1 MMRLDGRRSSR
12 RYTTALAVGN
22 GVTGIA
28 WVLVLVLVGAAD
40 ALPGDAAE
48 VISIIMEG
56 TYFTEPATVR
66 FLVAVEPNEENRFLW
81 VEAESDDLYR
91 ASEVSLSGAREKRLH
106 GFVFTSLP
114 GGHYMLR
121 VQVRSMSGVR
131 GLATRSIV
139 VVGERR

>member
-1 MMRLDGRRSSR
+1 MMRLAGRRSSR
-12 RYTTALAVGN
+12 RYTTALVVGN

-28 WVLVLVLVGAAD
+28 WVLVLVLVGAAG
-40 ALPGDAAE
+40 ALPGDAAD
-48 VISIIMEG
+48 VISIIMKG

-91 ASEVSLSGAREKRLH
+91 ASEVSLNGAREKRLH

-114 GGHYMLR
+114 GE
-121 VQVRSMSGVR
+121 S
-131 GLATRSIV
+131 TR
-139 VVGERR
+139 